1 MGHMTRWSIY
11 TGGISSCRGEDWI
24 PTVRPTLL
32 LPSPP
37 MQRSERSHRTTTGGV
52 SRVGKRGHRLGCG
65 DMQELAGGASPRIG
79 DGRNSRRT
87 VSWAAEW
94 HRENRRWEE

>member
-37 MQRSERSHRTTTGGV
+37 MQRIERSHGTTMGGV

-79 DGRNSRRT
+79 DGRNGRCT
-87 VSWAAEW
+87 VSWAAE
-94 HRENRRWEE
+94 